1 MYIPYQVVGEGYMDR
16 SPYNHNQAFGGRVS
30 RPEGRWRVEPR
41 SKQMTEQHVIDGD
54 AQDLLRSILPK
65 HWVLREYRPDYGLD
79 FALEVFR
86 EIPVDEGQQ
95 PGNRFE
101 TLGEHVF
108 LQLKGARKAE
118 RRILK
123 VYSRGIVEKMVYQ
136 EDREKLAGEIETLPF
151 SIETSELVTVQRM
164 GAALP
169 VLLIRAD
176 LETRKCYFVC
186 LNDYIDKVLIPQH
199 GDYTKTESRTIHVP
213 SSNDL
218 AHPEIGITALR
229 WYAKRA
235 KLFAGFQK
243 FIYQQVELSY
253 AANREEMMRLAKH
266 FASLLVKYDF
276 WDDTPMWAII
286 PCYGAALKRFLEE
299 GSAKLIRLNEEA
311 VAQASHG
318 SEETRQ
324 EIMAYLA
331 KQEISELWRCLAI
344 LPRNYE
350 EVCREWFLP
359 TSLGLLG
366 SYPPTEATAAEPG
379 AAADRPRE

>member
-1 MYIPYQVVGEGYMDR
+1 MD
-16 SPYNHNQAFGGRVS
+16 S
-30 RPEGRWRVEPR
+30 R
-41 SKQMTEQHVIDGD
+41 SKQMSEQHVIDGE
-54 AQDLLRSILPK
+54 AQDLLRSVLPK

-86 EIPVDEGQQ
+86 EIPAGASQG

-101 TLGEHVF
+101 TLGEHIF
-108 LQLKGARKAE
+108 LQLKGARKATHSS
-118 RRILK
+118 LK
-123 VYSRGIVEKMVYQ
+123 IYSRGNVEKMVCQ
-136 EDREKLAGEIETLPF
+136 ENHEDLVAEIETLPL

-164 GAALP
+164 GAAIP

-176 LETRKCYFVC
+176 LAAGKCYFVC
-186 LNDYIDKVLIPQH
+186 LNDYIDKILIPRH
-199 GDYTKTESRTIHVP
+199 DDYAKKASRTIHVP
-213 SSNDL
+213 GLNDL
-218 AHPEIGITALR
+218 ACQEVGITALR

-253 AANREEMMRLAKH
+253 AADQGELMRLAKH
-266 FASLLVKYDF
+266 FASILANYDF

-286 PCYGAALKRFLEE
+286 PYYGAALKRFLAEGSPRLTQVNEE
-299 GSAKLIRLNEEA
+299 G

-318 SEETRQ
+318 SEEARQ

-331 KQEISELWRCLAI
+331 KQEIPELWRCLAI

-350 EVCREWFLP
+350 ENCREWFLP
-359 TSLGLLG
+359 TSLGFWA
-366 SYPPTEATAAEPG
+366 SYPPTEARIARS
-379 AAADRPRE
+379 AAAQKQRDDAP